1 MKVKRLLACI
11 ALAGWLAGA
20 QAAPPTA
27 ESVER
32 LLVLSKSESVMD
44 SMYAAAEAAMRQAMQ
59 QAVGNKRLTAEQERA
74 IQTVPARYMS
84 VLRAELNWATLK
96 PDMIQMYQDV
106 FTQEEIDGMIAFI
119 GTPAGQAMMGK
130 MPALMQRSMVLGQTR
145 MRALMPRMLRVIEE
159 ALNDAG
165 IMTR

>member
-1 MKVKRLLACI
+1 MKRLLACI